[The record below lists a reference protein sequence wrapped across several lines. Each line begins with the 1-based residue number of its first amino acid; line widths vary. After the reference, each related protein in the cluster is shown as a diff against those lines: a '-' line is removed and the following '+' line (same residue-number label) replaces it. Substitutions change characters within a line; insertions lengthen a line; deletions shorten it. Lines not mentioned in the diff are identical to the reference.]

1 VRGTV
6 CGPNVNSV
14 VRVLLVVALA
24 LAALVFTKLALPAA
38 LFVLLSAVAA
48 PELGPIARKRYLVG
62 HVVAGVV
69 ALGAV
74 GRFLATEA
82 VAGIV
87 QGGTSAAGGRAVS
100 RLREILFVEDAARKS
115 GAWDPDGDGIGSALF
130 LGELTAQDGMRG
142 GARLDPPLLE
152 RYAKTETTSMGPAL
166 EMGGF
171 WFSVCLPTR
180 TGELSSHPSSIV
192 DDEHA
197 ERRYVAYAWP
207 NGRAPGLER
216 AYFIDEHERILSA
229 PARPGLRT
237 GSQNAPNC
245 DDALRPPTQAD
256 WRPWR
261 GKKAR
266 TELPGDR
273 QK

>member
-1 VRGTV
+1 VTGIVRAG
-6 CGPNVNSV
+6 
-14 VRVLLVVALA
+14 LVVALA
-24 LAALVFTKLALPAA
+24 LAALVYTKLALVAA
-38 LFVLLSAVAA
+38 LFTLLSALTAPALA
-48 PELGPIARKRYLVG
+48 PEAKKRYLVA
-62 HVVAGVV
+62 HVLAGVLSL
-69 ALGAV
+69 AAV

-82 VAGIV
+82 LAGIV

-100 RLREILFVEDAARKS
+100 RLREILFVEDAVRKN

-130 LGELTAQDGMRG
+130 LAELTAQNGIRG

-171 WFSVCLPTR
+171 WFAVCLPTR
-180 TGELSSHPSSIV
+180 SGGLSSDPASAI
-192 DDEHA
+192 DEERA
-197 ERRYVAYAWP
+197 ERRFVAYAWP

-229 PARPGLRT
+229 PARAGLRT
-237 GSQNAPNC
+237 GSEHAPSC
-245 DDALRPPTQAD
+245 DDALRPPTRAD

-266 TELPGDR
+266 SELPGDAR
-273 QK
+273 K